1 MAASNAKTVEEYISS
16 LPDNRAEVI
25 RAIRNLFLEHLPEG
39 FVETMNWG
47 MISYEVPLETY
58 PDTYNKK
65 PLSYAALAAQKSN
78 YAIYLNNMYMS
89 KENTNKIINA
99 FSNIGVKPNMGKSCI
114 RFTKLNKIPIDEIVE
129 VFASSTI
136 ESFIKEYEDSRKNKG

>member
-1 MAASNAKTVEEYISS
+1 MAASYAKTVEEYIDS
-16 LPDNRAEVI
+16 LPDSRADVI
-25 RAIRNLFLEHLPEG
+25 RKIRNLFLEHLPKG

-65 PLSYAALAAQKSN
+65 PLSYAALAAQKNN

-89 KENTNKIINA
+89 KKNTNKILKA

-114 RFTKLNKIPIDEIVE
+114 RFTKLNRIPIDEIVE
-129 VFASSTI
+129 VFASSTL